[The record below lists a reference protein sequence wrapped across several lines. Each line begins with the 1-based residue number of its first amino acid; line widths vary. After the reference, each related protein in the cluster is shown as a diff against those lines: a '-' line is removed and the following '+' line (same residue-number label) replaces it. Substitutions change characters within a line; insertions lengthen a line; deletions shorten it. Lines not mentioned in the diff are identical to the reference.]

1 MNSFLDG
8 LNPEQKK
15 AVTQTHG
22 PVMVIAGPGSGKTRV
37 LTFRLAYLIQQGIKP
52 YNILSL
58 TFTNKAAREM
68 TERISQLVGDE
79 VRKVWSGTFHSVFAR
94 ILRVEAPKIGYP
106 SAFSIYDTE
115 DSKSVIN
122 EILKEL
128 NLNPKEYNVNTV
140 RTRISSAKSNLIT
153 PIMYEKDAD
162 LRDQDAENRMPR
174 TYEIYKK
181 YVQHCIRGGAMDF
194 DDLLLQLFRL
204 LQENPDNVL
213 EKYRKQ
219 FQFVLVD
226 EFQDTNY
233 LQYAIIK
240 KLVLYKDSPRN
251 ICIVGDDAQSI
262 YAFRGATIKN
272 ILDFQTDFPDAQIFK
287 LEQNYRSTPHIV
299 QAANDVITNN
309 QKQIKKE
316 IWTEIESGN
325 KIKLLKCTT
334 DVEEGRKVADYIVEL
349 KNRYHLK
356 NHEIAIL
363 YRTNAQSRIFEEQLR
378 RVNIPYKVFGGLSF
392 YQRKEIKDFLAYL
405 RLIVNLKD
413 NEAFKRIINYPKRG
427 IGDSTIDKFKEFAT
441 ENNCSLW
448 EASAQIELSPKA
460 AQSLKQFKMQILEV
474 QQSSHASDAYNTA
487 MYAFKISG
495 MSSELKQDLTN
506 EGLQRLENVMALLD
520 GIKTFTEE
528 DEWSAEEDKDKSLAS
543 YLQSISLITE
553 LDQSD
558 SAAEYV
564 TLMSVHSAKGLEF
577 GAVIIG
583 GLEENLFPSY
593 LASKDPEQIDE
604 ERRLFYVAITRAKQ
618 FLALSY
624 ANTRYVFGNLR
635 MSEPSRFIDEIQPE
649 RMEIDKNNTRNAV
662 FELMDD
668 KPDFKNKWVSNKPK
682 FSREI
687 ITNFSASPSDSIQSG
702 MMVLHQKFG
711 KGKVI
716 TIEGSKENRV
726 ATILFNEIENPQRK
740 IILKFAK
747 LQIVN

>member
-8 LNPEQKK
+8 LNEEQKN

-37 LTFRLAYLIQQGIKP
+37 LTYRLAYLIQQGIKP

-68 TERISQLVGDE
+68 TERISQLVGNE
-79 VRKVWSGTFHSVFAR
+79 VRKVWSGTFHSIFAR

-115 DSKSVIN
+115 DTKSVIS
-122 EILKEL
+122 EIIQEL
-128 NLNPKEYNVNTV
+128 NLNPKEYNANAI
-140 RTRISSAKSNLIT
+140 RARISSAKSNLIT
-153 PIMYEKDAD
+153 PIMYERDTQLK
-162 LRDQDAENRMPR
+162 DQDAENKMPR
-174 TYEIYKK
+174 TSEIYKK
-181 YVQHCIRGGAMDF
+181 YVHRCLSAGAMDF

-204 LQENPDNVL
+204 LQENPENVL

-226 EFQDTNY
+226 EFQDTNF

-240 KLVLYKDSPRN
+240 KLVLYNGSPRN
-251 ICIVGDDAQSI
+251 ICVVGDDAQSI

-272 ILDFQTDFPDAQIFK
+272 ILDFEHDFPDTKVFK

-299 QAANDVITNN
+299 KAANDVITYNT
-309 QKQIKKE
+309 KQIKKE
-316 IWTEIESGN
+316 IWTDKEPGN
-325 KIKLLKCTT
+325 KIKLIKCTT

-349 KNRYHLK
+349 KNRYHLR

-378 RVNIPYKVFGGLSF
+378 RVNIPYKVYGGLSF
-392 YQRKEIKDFLAYL
+392 YQRKEIKDLLAYL

-413 NEAFKRIINYPKRG
+413 NEAFKRIINYPKRA
-427 IGDSTIDKFKEFAT
+427 IGDSTVDKFKAYAAEH
-441 ENNCSLW
+441 NISLW
-448 EASAQIELSPKA
+448 EACDHIELSPRTT
-460 AQSLKQFKMQILEV
+460 QSLKQFKMQILEV
-474 QQSSHASDAYNTA
+474 KQSSHAADAYNTA

-495 MSSELKQDLTN
+495 MSAELKQDMSN

-528 DEWSAEEDKDKSLAS
+528 DEWNAEEQTDKSLSS

-553 LDQSD
+553 LDASD
-558 SAAEYV
+558 SEADYI

-577 GAVIIG
+577 SAVIVG

-593 LASKDPEQIDE
+593 LASKDKEQIDE

-618 FLALSY
+618 YLALSY

-635 MSEPSRFIDEIQPE
+635 MCEPSRFIEEIQPE
-649 RMEIDKNNTRNAV
+649 RMEIDKNNNRNAV
-662 FELMDD
+662 FNLMDEG
-668 KPDFKNKWVSNKPK
+668 PSFKNKWVGNKPK
-682 FSREI
+682 Y
-687 ITNFSASPSDSIQSG
+687 TNQVIENFTASPSDSIQSG
-702 MMVLHQKFG
+702 MVVIHQKFG
-711 KGKVI
+711 RGKVI
-716 TIEGSKENRV
+716 NIEGNKENRV
-726 ATILFNEIENPQRK
+726 ATILFQEIENPQRK

-747 LQIVN
+747 LQIVD